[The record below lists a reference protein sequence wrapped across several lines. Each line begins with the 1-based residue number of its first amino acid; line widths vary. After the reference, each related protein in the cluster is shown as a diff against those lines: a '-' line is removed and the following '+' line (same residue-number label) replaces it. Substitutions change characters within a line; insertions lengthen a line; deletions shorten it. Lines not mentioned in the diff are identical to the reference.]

1 MINPFSLNNLEYC
14 IVRFHILCDVVKK
27 TRRVRLMS
35 SQPHLEKMQVI
46 DNPNKDQSVWVFV
59 CMCIVYCSK
68 NTTGRFKVDRCMV
81 S

>member
-1 MINPFSLNNLEYC
+1 
-14 IVRFHILCDVVKK
+14 
-27 TRRVRLMS
+27 MS